1 MHLRAGGANC
11 ALPACWCQ
19 VGLLAIGVS
28 AMETVPPFPAPPG
41 FAWVFCA
48 SFRHYRTGKQ
58 VFRKNGKC
66 FAFLVRRK

>member
-1 MHLRAGGANC
+1 
-11 ALPACWCQ
+11 
-19 VGLLAIGVS
+19 
-28 AMETVPPFPAPPG
+28 MEMAPPFPAPPG

-48 SFRHYRTGKQ
+48 SFKHYRTGKQ

>member
-1 MHLRAGGANC
+1 MDAGNANF
-11 ALPACWCQ
+11 AMSDCWCQ
-19 VGLLAIGVS
+19 VDLLQYLRGYV
-28 AMETVPPFPAPPG
+28 METVPPFPAPPG
-41 FAWVFCA
+41 FVWVFCA